1 LQVINGTN
9 LAYHSHSHMKSP
21 KFLILVSAAAVFV
34 PVVAATQDVLIING
48 DASSSIAAPL
58 AAAGFGVVQAAF
70 GPDVIATNL
79 ASDPNIDEIWIW
91 NDGTFGN
98 TFSPAV
104 PALAFDANDEAALK
118 TFNAT
123 HSQWIMDGLSWRL
136 NNDTDQV
143 NFTENEGLH
152 LAEAGG

>member
-1 LQVINGTN
+1 
-9 LAYHSHSHMKSP
+9 MKSP
-21 KFLILVSAAAVFV
+21 TFLIFVSAAAFV
-34 PVVAATQDVLIING
+34 PVLSAKQDVLIING
-48 DASSSIAAPL
+48 DASSTIAAPL

-79 ASDPNIDEIWIW
+79 ASDSNIDEIWIW

-104 PALAFDANDEAALK
+104 PALAFDASDEAALK

-123 HSQWIMDGLSWRL
+123 HSQWIMDGLSWRA

-152 LAEAGG
+152 LVAGDGRKLFRDTQCG